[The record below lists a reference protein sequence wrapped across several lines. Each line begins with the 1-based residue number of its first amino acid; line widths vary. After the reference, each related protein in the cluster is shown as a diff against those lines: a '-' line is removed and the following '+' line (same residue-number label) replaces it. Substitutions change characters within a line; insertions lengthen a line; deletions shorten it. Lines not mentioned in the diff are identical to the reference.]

1 MKSIQRVLSLTVVG
15 LMLVFFAGCDQEDNA
30 ELETRTNQLEQN
42 IQMQIDRLDERISE
56 LNNDLEEAGEE
67 WKAEI
72 NEQIDNLEELR
83 NDLSDELQ
91 RLRNATQDQ
100 LDQIEAEFNEMQRDV
115 DDAIDVDIDVE
126 D

>member
-67 WKAEI
+67 SKAEI